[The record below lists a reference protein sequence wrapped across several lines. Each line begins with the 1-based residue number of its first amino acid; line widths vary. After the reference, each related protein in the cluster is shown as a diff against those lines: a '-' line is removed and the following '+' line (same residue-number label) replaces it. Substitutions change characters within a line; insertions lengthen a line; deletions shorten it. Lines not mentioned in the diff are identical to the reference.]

1 MAAQPNLSRL
11 NQRNLESII
20 QKHTYP
26 INYAR
31 PGRLILFNNQHFKSV
46 KNYRAGSEIDVENIR
61 NTFQKFNFE
70 IDVHLDKSGVETLQL
85 IRKYAQQHDFTNDSC
100 VIFFIMSHGHENG
113 KILASDESE
122 VNLNDLIQPFKH
134 VKTLAQKPKLF
145 FVQACRGQNDMKLIG
160 DHDDELQRDT
170 ISKANHDDDANSKV
184 PVEADFLFCY
194 STVDGY
200 YSFR

>member
-1 MAAQPNLSRL
+1 MAQTLQP
-11 NQRNLESII
+11 II
-20 QKHTYP
+20 NIWTSFLHTYP

-61 NTFQKFNFE
+61 NTFQQFNFE
-70 IDVHLDKSGVETLQL
+70 IDVHLDKSGTETLQ
-85 IRKYAQQHDFTNDSC
+85 IIHKYAQQHDFTNDSC

-122 VNLNDLIQPFKH
+122 VYLNDFIQPFKH

-160 DHDDELQRDT
+160 DDLQRDGVDES
-170 ISKANHDDDANSKV
+170 IEKKV

-194 STVDGY
+194 STVEGY
-200 YSFR
+200 FSYR